1 MDIESIEMFILYV
14 MLNAASSIEIKEM
27 RVDYE
32 DFTAV
37 KGLNLSIPAGDVF
50 GLVGPNGA
58 GKTST
63 FSVLATLLEPTYGEV
78 SLCGVDIRECPE
90 EARKL
95 FGYMPDMA
103 PTPTDLKVGEFLEL
117 YAAAYGL
124 EGVEKRE
131 RISECL
137 KLVEMSGKRHV
148 FCKTLSRGMTQRVV
162 LAKALLHR
170 PRVLL
175 LDEPASGMDPPSRV
189 ALRKIIQ
196 NLASEGVTT
205 LISSHILLELSGFC
219 TTIGIFNQGE
229 LLDSGSPTEIIERMG
244 HPEQTRTLK
253 ISLLEPCPELT
264 EFLEANPQI
273 DDVDDEGSV
282 LVCRYAGS
290 PEQQVEL
297 LTEMT
302 AEGFPIRSFEEHA
315 QSIEDIVM
323 KLHREENS

>member
-1 MDIESIEMFILYV
+1 MPSTTPSID
-14 MLNAASSIEIKEM
+14 IKEM

-37 KGLNLSIPAGDVF
+37 KGLNLSIPEGEVF

-78 SLCGVDIRECPE
+78 YLCGVDIRESPV

-103 PTPTDLKVGEFLEL
+103 PAPTDLKVGEFLEL

-124 EGVEKRE
+124 EGAEKRE
-131 RISECL
+131 RITECL
-137 KLVEMSGKRHV
+137 QLVELSSKRNV

-196 NLASEGVTT
+196 NLAKEGVTT

-229 LLDSGSPTEIIERMG
+229 LLDSGSPCEIIERMG
-244 HPEQTRTLK
+244 HPEESRTLK
-253 ISLLEPCPELT
+253 ISLLEPSPKLI
-264 EFLEANPQI
+264 EFLEENPEI
-273 DDVDDEGSV
+273 EEVDEEGSV

-297 LTEMT
+297 LAEMT
-302 AEGFPIRSFEEHA
+302 AKGFPVRSFEEYA

-323 KLHREENS
+323 KLHQEDNS